1 MNNSGKVY
9 HTSKME
15 QFILGSGYTL
25 KTIVNGSSREK
36 CEMLWK
42 TYLKFNIQVHNILL
56 SSHQPFR
63 NGTHLGIWVFTDTFY
78 LFKLG
83 SFPIINQL
91 TFKQ

>member
-42 TYLKFNIQVHNILL
+42 TYLKFNIQVHNILFL
-56 SSHQPFR
+56 TI
-63 NGTHLGIWVFTDTFY
+63 NHLEMAPTWVFGILLIHFTC
-78 LFKLG
+78 L
-83 SFPIINQL
+83 N
-91 TFKQ
+91 